1 MKRYYIFIHFL
12 LLMAISLAACSSPIQ
27 TPTLPAPSATPL
39 LVTSTPTQETTATLT
54 PSSEEP
60 LYVNILWHQHQPLY
74 YKDENGVYTRPWVR
88 VHGTKDYY
96 DMAATVAKYPNVHVT
111 FNLTPVL
118 LRQLADFVDN
128 GAKDLYWVMSEKP
141 TDELSLDDK
150 TFILQRFFDVNW
162 QNIVARFPRYQELLQ
177 KRGGDD
183 ADSINSALQ
192 TFTEQDFRDL
202 QVWFNLAWFDPDFL
216 NEEPLKSL
224 VDKGEN
230 FSEEDKVVIFDQVR
244 QVLASIV
251 PIHKQLQDAGQIEV
265 ITTPYAHPILPLI
278 YNTNLALVGN
288 PDAEM
293 PDRFSYPNDA
303 IAQLDRSVEIYS
315 DTFGQP
321 PRGLW
326 PGEGA
331 VAEEI
336 VPMVAQAGYKW
347 MASGEP
353 VLAQSL
359 GIGSFTR
366 DSQETVQEADE
377 LYRPYYV
384 QGTRGDKVAI
394 FFRDWVLSDKVG
406 FTYSGMPG
414 EQAAQDLIN
423 RLENIRSTL
432 HEQGAVG
439 PHIVSI
445 ILDGENAWEYY
456 QNDGKEFLNG
466 FYQLLSESKTLKTV
480 TPSEY
485 MTMFPEQKE
494 IQNLFPG
501 AWFSP
506 NYDTWIGEDEE
517 RDAWNYLGKVRSDL
531 AEFDIEKT
539 RSADPESIA
548 LAEDF
553 MYLAEGSDWFWWY
566 GGDQDSGQDEY
577 FDQGFRSL
585 LAKVYQSLGEPV
597 PSFVDVPIIPRQPSQ
612 PTQPLQGL
620 STPVVDGIVG
630 DKEWDKAASYPA
642 EGKTPVSGLWYGVD
656 AANLYLRLDL
666 SDALPDGSRVGFYF
680 STPGNPQTSPYP
692 RTNQGESASLLG
704 FPASHLFEW
713 HAGGTLT
720 TYLASEDGWQEGQDT
735 GRVVLSQSVMEFAIP
750 WDNFGEL
757 ETGDLLNFIVVVQPV
772 DQFLPS
778 DGPAQITFPDLG
790 LSTVFLSVDDP
801 QGDDY
806 GPGSYVYPTDA
817 VFQSQVFDLQSFSI
831 ALDEKNL
838 IFNFAFYGPI
848 PNPWGSPNNLAL
860 QTLDVYVDKD
870 PGASSGSRLLMP
882 GRNAALSPENGWEY
896 AIWAEGWTPQIV
908 APDADTGDLKQ
919 VTGVDFKIIVDPSGK
934 TVSLRVPLSVFGE
947 GDPTTW
953 GYAAAVLSQDGFPST
968 GVWRVRD
975 IESQAAQWRFGGG
988 SEDTNHTRIIDYAWP
1003 ESETPTQEEML
1014 STYQSSSTAVGDL
1027 SPDDY
1032 PQVLLLFP

>member
-1 MKRYYIFIHFL
+1 MKRYYIYNNFL
-12 LLMAISLAACSSPIQ
+12 LILAIMLAACSVPTQ
-27 TPTLPAPSATPL
+27 TPTLLIPSATAL
-39 LVTSTPTQETTATLT
+39 QATTTPTEEATPT
-54 PSSEEP
+54 PTPTLEEP

-96 DMAATVAKYPNVHVT
+96 DMAATVAQYPNVHVT

-128 GAKDLYWVMSEKP
+128 GAKDLYWVMSEI
-141 TDELSLDDK
+141 TADELSQDDK
-150 TFILQRFFDVNW
+150 LFILQRFFDANW

-177 KRGGDD
+177 KRGGNDM
-183 ADSINSALQ
+183 DSIESALQ
-192 TFTEQDFRDL
+192 TFTEQDYRDL

-216 NEEPLKSL
+216 KEEPLKSL
-224 VDKGEN
+224 VDKGKN
-230 FSEEDKVVIFDQVR
+230 FSEDDKVLVFDKVR

-251 PIHKQLQDAGQIEV
+251 PIHKQLQDAGQIE
-265 ITTPYAHPILPLI
+265 ITTTPYAHPILPLI

-293 PDRFSYPNDA
+293 PQRFSYPNDA
-303 IAQLDRSVEIYS
+303 IAQLAHSVEIYTN
-315 DTFGQP
+315 TFNRQ

-336 VPMVAQAGYKW
+336 VPLVAQAGYKW

-359 GIGSFTR
+359 GISSFTR
-366 DSQETVQEADE
+366 DAQETVQEADE

-384 QGTRGDKVAI
+384 QGTRGDKVAV
-394 FFRDWVLSDKVG
+394 FFRDGVLSDKVG

-456 QNDGKEFLNG
+456 QNDGKEFLNHL
-466 FYQLLSESKTLKTV
+466 YQLLSESNTLKTV

-485 MTMFPEQKE
+485 LNMFPEQQE

-517 RDAWNYLGKVRSDL
+517 RDAWNYLGRVRSDL
-531 AEFDIEKT
+531 AKFDIENT
-539 RSADPESIA
+539 RSADPESIT

-566 GGDQDSGQDEY
+566 GSDQDSGQDEY

-620 STPVVDGIVG
+620 STPQLDGKVD
-630 DKEWDKAASYPA
+630 DDEWGKAASYPA
-642 EGKTPVSGLWYGVD
+642 PGKTPISGLWYTVD
-656 AANLYLRLDL
+656 ANYLYLRLDL
-666 SDALPDGSRVGFYF
+666 TDDLPDGSRVGFYF
-680 STPGNPQTSPYP
+680 STPGNPQTYPYP
-692 RTNQGESASLLG
+692 RTSQGENAPLLG
-704 FPASHLFEW
+704 FAASHLFEW
-713 HAGGTLT
+713 QAGQSLQS
-720 TYLASEDGWQEGQDT
+720 YLASEDGWQEGQDT
-735 GRVVLSQSVMEFAIP
+735 GQVGVSQSVLEFAIP
-750 WDNFGEL
+750 WENFGEL
-757 ETGDLLNFIVVVQPV
+757 ETGDDMRFVVAVQPI
-772 DQFLPS
+772 DQFLPT

-790 LSTVFLSVDDP
+790 LSTVILEVNDP
-801 QGDDY
+801 EGDDH
-806 GPGSYVYPTDA
+806 GPGSYSYPTDA
-817 VFQSQVFDLQSFSI
+817 VFQSQVFDLQSFSV
-831 ALDEKNL
+831 AFDEKNL

-848 PNPWGSPNNLAL
+848 PNPWGSPNNLAI

-870 PGASSGSRLLMP
+870 PGVATGSRVLLP

-908 APDADTGDLKQ
+908 APDVDTGDLKQ
-919 VTGVDFKIIVDPSGK
+919 VTGVDFKIIVDPTTK
-934 TVSLRVPLSVFGE
+934 TATLRVPLSVFGE
-947 GDPTTW
+947 GDPSTW

-975 IESQAAQWRFGGG
+975 VESQAKQWRFGGG
-988 SEDTNHTRIIDYAWP
+988 PEDTNHTRIIDYAWA
-1003 ESETPTQEEML
+1003 EGRKPTQEEML
-1014 STYQSSSTAVGDL
+1014 STYQSSSMLVGDL
-1027 SPDDY
+1027 TPDDY
-1032 PQVLLLFP
+1032 PQVQLLFP